1 MKGTI
6 IKAYGGFFFV
16 MVEDRVLRCKIRGRI
31 RKHYG
36 QVLIGDE
43 VDLELAACPAGAKGT
58 SGAVN
63 DDGVITDIYPRSSEL
78 VRPPVANVNQAVII
92 FSVDHPKPNTVLL
105 DRFLLQ
111 TYKAGI
117 DPVLCF
123 NKMDL
128 IDFGDLD
135 FFEDYAPAGYPVLKV
150 SAKTGRNIDSLKQV
164 LKGKISVFAGP
175 SGVGKSSLLNAL
187 EPGLHLK
194 TGAISQKL
202 KRGRH
207 TTRHVELMPL
217 DCGGMVADTPGFSS
231 MHLPA
236 IRREELANCY
246 PEFNDYKTDCRFS
259 GCLHHREPDCAVKEA
274 VAEGLIPLLRY
285 QQYTMLLQEV
295 IEAERRY

>member
-1 MKGTI
+1 MRGTI

-16 MVEDRVLRCKIRGRI
+16 RVADRVLRCKIRGRI

-36 QVLIGDE
+36 QVLVGDE
-43 VDLELAACPAGAKGT
+43 VGLEFAACPAGAAA
-58 SGAVN
+58 SAH
-63 DDGVITDIYPRSSEL
+63 DGVITDIYPRSSEL
-78 VRPPVANVNQAVII
+78 TRPPVANVNQAVII

-111 TYKAGI
+111 AYKAGI

-135 FFEDYAPAGYPVLKV
+135 FFKDYEPAGYPMVKI
-150 SAKTGRNIDSLKQV
+150 SAKSGQNIELLRQLLKE
-164 LKGKISVFAGP
+164 KISVLAGP

-187 EPGLHLK
+187 EPGLQLK
-194 TGAISQKL
+194 TGDISQKL

-217 DCGGMVADTPGFSS
+217 AGGGMVADTPGFSS
-231 MHLPA
+231 MYLPA
-236 IRREELANCY
+236 MRKEELAACY
-246 PEFNDYKTDCRFS
+246 PEFIDYSAGCRFS

-274 VAEGLIPLLRY
+274 VAEGLISILRY

-295 IEAERRY
+295 TEAERRY